1 MVDASVSEQHK
12 QMWEGNNKRLV
23 GNGGLVT
30 HLQGVSKLV
39 SLPKET
45 EGKQIGRE
53 GGLSNSLLQ
62 QTNDTTVYAL

>member
-1 MVDASVSEQHK
+1 MADASVSDQLK

-30 HLQGVSKLV
+30 HLQGASKHITPKLV

-45 EGKQIGRE
+45 EG
-53 GGLSNSLLQ
+53 
-62 QTNDTTVYAL
+62 